1 MLKEENI
8 ISKLIVLEK
17 SKTREQFIE
26 NVEKISNELNKKCY
40 TKDERRICKIATKA
54 ILETGFKELDTEEI
68 LSKFDKEGDDNM
80 LQCAEMLQREIRREK
95 KEAREAGKLEG
106 KLEGKI
112 DIIRNMLK
120 EKLSMNI
127 ITTVSGMNEQ
137 EIQKIAK
144 EMKVM

>member
-40 TKDERRICKIATKA
+40 TKDEIRICKIATKA
-54 ILETGFKELDTEEI
+54 ILETVFKELDTEEI
-68 LSKFDKEGDDNM
+68 LNKFDREGDDNM

-95 KEAREAGKLEG
+95 KEAREAGRLEE
-106 KLEGKI
+106 KTN
-112 DIIRNMLK
+112 IIRNMLK

-127 ITTVSGMNEQ
+127 ITTVSGMKEQ
-137 EIQKIAK
+137 EIEKIAK
-144 EMKVM
+144 EMKMM

>member
-1 MLKEENI
+1 
-8 ISKLIVLEK
+8 
-17 SKTREQFIE
+17 
-26 NVEKISNELNKKCY
+26 
-40 TKDERRICKIATKA
+40 
-54 ILETGFKELDTEEI
+54 
-68 LSKFDKEGDDNM
+68 M

-127 ITTVSGMNEQ
+127 ITTVSGMKEQ
-137 EIQKIAK
+137 EIEKIAK
-144 EMKVM
+144 EMKMM

>member
-40 TKDERRICKIATKA
+40 TKDEIKICKIATKA
-54 ILETGFKELDTEEI
+54 ILETGFKELDTERI
-68 LSKFDKEGDDNM
+68 LNKFNKEGDENM
-80 LQCAEMLQREIRREK
+80 LHCAEMLQREIRREK
-95 KEAREAGKLEG
+95 KEAREAGRLEE
-106 KLEGKI
+106 KTN
-112 DIIRNMLK
+112 IIRNMLK

>member
-95 KEAREAGKLEG
+95 KEAREAGRLEE
-106 KLEGKI
+106 KTN
-112 DIIRNMLK
+112 IIRNMLK